1 MVFYGEYI
9 VAITAGGR
17 VALPKKI
24 RDGLTGGSVIITKGF
39 GSCLAG
45 YDKRDW
51 ENRANSL
58 LDVSL
63 LEKEEIEKRRVLFSS
78 TVYIDI
84 DEQGRIVLPRGLRL
98 FSSLSKK
105 VVIAGVGDHFEIWSL
120 DRWEVYIKEISS
132 VEK

>member
-9 VAITAGGR
+9 VSITTGGR

-58 LDVSL
+58 L
-63 LEKEEIEKRRVLFSS
+63 EKEEIEKRRILFSS

-98 FSSLSKK
+98 FSSILKK

-120 DRWEVYIKEISS
+120 DRWELYIKEISS
-132 VEK
+132 EEK